1 MAQYQ
6 ITNQPSPIDFECND
20 DIILRTI
27 QNAKNLLMCKMGEIP
42 YDRYRGFDPAL
53 YDLPIQDF
61 QEALLPVPRLNEQLL
76 PELDRVMLW
85 EPDAEVVDASC
96 ELDKDG
102 NIIIYATIEI
112 DIDE

>member
-61 QEALLPVPRLNEQLL
+61 QEALLP
-76 PELDRVMLW
+76 ELDRVMLW